1 MPSVITRGSV
11 LVAAVAMLAGCGTS
25 TQPSTAAQPTAP
37 AAAPSE
43 GASEAPASSGAESA
57 AAAAVPDRIKQAGVL
72 NVGTTLPNLPYL
84 LTDADN
90 NITGGITPD
99 VGKAVA
105 AKLGLKYTIQ
115 NVAWEALLPGV
126 AGGRYDMA
134 DDGISDTAER
144 QKIGYFVD
152 YMQSS
157 QVLVTSKD
165 KAGAIKTLDD
175 VCGKKVA
182 AIRGTTDVQVVE
194 EAAKKCTDQGK
205 PAAQPV
211 EFPTAQ
217 DADLALRSGR
227 VDVEVLTAETAKYAV
242 SQGSPVAIVA
252 EGFAPT
258 YVGMFVAKKDKALAD
273 ALLVALKE
281 LKADGT
287 LDRILGGYGLK
298 PVDEP
303 GINLATS

>member
-1 MPSVITRGSV
+1 S
-11 LVAAVAMLAGCGTS
+11 
-25 TQPSTAAQPTAP
+25 
-37 AAAPSE
+37 AAPS
-43 GASEAPASSGAESA
+43 AASGAA
-57 AAAAVPDRIKQAGVL
+57 AGVPDRIKQAGVI

-84 LTDADN
+84 LTDSAN

-105 AKLGLKYTIQ
+105 AKLGLKYDIK

-134 DDGISDTAER
+134 DDGISDTLER

-165 KAGAIKTLDD
+165 KSATIKTLDD

-182 AIRGTTDVQVVE
+182 AIRGTTDVQVVKD
-194 EAAKKCTDQGK
+194 AAKKCTDQGK
-205 PAAQPV
+205 PAAEPV

-217 DADLALRSGR
+217 DSDLALRSGR
-227 VDVEVLTAETAKYAV
+227 VDAEVLVAETAKYAI
-242 SQGSPVAIVA
+242 SQGSPIVIVA

-258 YVGMFVAKKDKALAD
+258 YVGMFVAKKDKQFAD
-273 ALLVALKE
+273 ALLAAMKE

-287 LDRILGGYGLK
+287 LDKILGGYGLK
-298 PVDEP
+298 AIDEP

>member
-1 MPSVITRGSV
+1 MSVITRGSV
-11 LVAAVAMLAGCGTS
+11 LVIAVAVLAGCGTS
-25 TQPSTAAQPTAP
+25 TPAASPSAAP
-37 AAAPSE
+37 AAPSA
-43 GASEAPASSGAESA
+43 GASEAPAAGSSA
-57 AAAAVPDRIKQAGVL
+57 AADGVPDRIRQAGVI

-84 LTDADN
+84 LTDEAN

-105 AKLGLKYTIQ
+105 AKLGLKYNIQ

-134 DDGISDTAER
+134 DDGISDTVER
-144 QKIGYFVD
+144 QKLGYFVD
-152 YMQSS
+152 YMESS

-165 KAGAIKTLDD
+165 KAATIKSLDD

-182 AIRGTTDVQVVE
+182 AIRGTTDVQVVKD
-194 EAAKKCTDQGK
+194 ASKQCTDGGK
-205 PAAQPV
+205 PAAQAV

-217 DADLALRSGR
+217 DSDLALRSGR
-227 VDVEVLTAETAKYAV
+227 VDVEVLVAETAKYAI

-287 LDRILGGYGLK
+287 LDKILGGYGLK
-298 PVDEP
+298 PIDEP

>member
-1 MPSVITRGSV
+1 MSVITRGCV
-11 LVAAVAMLAGCGTS
+11 LIAAVAVLAGCGTS
-25 TQPSTAAQPTAP
+25 TPETPSSAASPAAPADPSSAP
-37 AAAPSE
+37 AA
-43 GASEAPASSGAESA
+43 GGVSA
-57 AAAAVPDRIKQAGVL
+57 AAAALVPERIKQAGLV

-84 LTDADN
+84 LTDSAN

-105 AKLGLKYTIQ
+105 AKLGLEYKIQ

-134 DDGISDTAER
+134 DDGISDTLER

-157 QVLVTSKD
+157 QVLVTSKE
-165 KAGAIKTLDD
+165 KAATIKSLDD
-175 VCGKKVA
+175 VCGKKIA
-182 AIRGTTDVQVVE
+182 AIRGTTDVQVVKD
-194 EAAKKCTDQGK
+194 ASKKCTDGGK
-205 PAAQPV
+205 PAAETV

-217 DADLALRSGR
+217 DSDLALRSGR
-227 VDVEVLTAETAKYAV
+227 VDVEVLVAETAKYAIT
-242 SQGSPVAIVA
+242 QGSPVVIVA

-258 YVGMFVAKKDKALAD
+258 YVGMFVAKKDKEFAD

-287 LDRILGGYGLK
+287 LDKILDGYGLK
-298 PVDEP
+298 PIDEP